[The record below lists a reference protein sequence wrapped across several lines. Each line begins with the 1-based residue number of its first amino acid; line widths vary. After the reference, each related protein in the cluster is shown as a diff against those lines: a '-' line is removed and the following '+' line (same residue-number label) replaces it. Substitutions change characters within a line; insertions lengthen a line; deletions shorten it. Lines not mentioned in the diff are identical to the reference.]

1 MLVPEG
7 WARSVRQEVPWM
19 RMAALEHAIFLTV
32 IAVIAVIAAAIVM
45 WLFAAFYG
53 AFAMPTAVAVG

>member
-1 MLVPEG
+1 
-7 WARSVRQEVPWM
+7 
-19 RMAALEHAIFLTV
+19 MAARKHAIFLTV

-53 AFAMPTAVAVG
+53 AFAIEAERTEACALFTQWKKELDKAGIL